1 MYKSILM
8 PVDLAHADDMTN
20 ALAVGADL
28 AKHYG
33 AAITV
38 VAVTA
43 STPST
48 VAHNPK
54 EFGKALEAFA
64 AEQSKLLD
72 VKFASRMMVS
82 PDPVIDLDATLAKA
96 ASELDCDLVVM
107 GSHVPGLAEHVFA
120 SHAGYLASHSELSVF
135 VVR

>member
-1 MYKSILM
+1 MYKNIM
-8 PVDLAHADDMTN
+8 VPVDLAHTGMLGK

-33 AAITV
+33 ATITA

-54 EFGKALEAFA
+54 EFAEVLEAFA
-64 AEQSKLLD
+64 AEQSQQHE
-72 VKFASRMMVS
+72 VAFASRMMMS
-82 PDPVIDLDATLAKA
+82 PDPAIDVDDALAKA

-107 GSHVPGLAEHVFA
+107 GSHVPGFTEHVFA
-120 SHAGYLASHSELSVF
+120 SRAGYLASHSNLSVF